1 MLNLK
6 FVIYSETTIFISTT
20 LCFYHICCITIF
32 GSKAMFL
39 MSQKHIIF
47 RSQNNQQVANNPFLA
62 SGGLV
67 VRIHLPSKRCGFDP
81 WVGRIPWRR
90 KSQPTPV
97 FLPGKSH
104 GQRSLAATVHRVA
117 KRHTQLSTPTQNK
130 YNQGLKS
137 RNYSANTKTK

>member
-6 FVIYSETTIFISTT
+6 FVLYSETTIFISTT

-104 GQRSLAATVHRVA
+104 GQRSLAGYSPQGHKELDTIQ
-117 KRHTQLSTPTQNK
+117 QLN
-130 YNQGLKS
+130 NRNLFQGTHS
-137 RNYSANTKTK
+137 SIFTFQW